1 MTGTTLRSGFV
12 CLVGRPNVGK
22 STLLNAL
29 VGRPVSIT
37 ARKPQTTRNRIV
49 GVKHGPGYQVVL
61 VDTPGIH
68 QAAAPLN
75 VRMVRYATAALAE
88 ADIVLVIVEP
98 GPEPTQEDHLVLE
111 RVREAAP
118 LAFLL
123 INKIDTA
130 SEATILRSLQTYGAL
145 GIFEEVVPVSA
156 VTGKGLERLE
166 RLIVARLRPG
176 PPYFEP
182 EQATDQSETMII
194 AELVRQELFRRTH
207 QEVPYKSAVRVEHLE
222 DKPGR
227 LVIDARIFVERDSQK
242 GIVIG
247 KGGRMLKAIGT
258 AARAK
263 IEALLG
269 VRVYLGLQVTVLAG
283 WSENPRYLAEL
294 GYPES

>member
-118 LAFLL
+118 PALLL
-123 INKIDTA
+123 INKIDIA

-145 GIFEEVVPVSA
+145 GMFEEVVPVSA
-156 VTGKGLERLE
+156 VTGKGLKRLE

-269 VRVYLGLQVTVLAG
+269 VRVYLGLQVSVLAG

>member
-49 GVKHGPGYQVVL
+49 GVKHGPGYQAVL

-68 QAAAPLN
+68 QAVAPLN
-75 VRMVRYATAALAE
+75 VRMVRYAMAALAE

-118 LAFLL
+118 SAFLL
-123 INKIDTA
+123 INKIDTT

-145 GIFEEVVPVSA
+145 GMFEEVVPVSA
-156 VTGKGLERLE
+156 VTGKGLKRLE

-258 AARAK
+258 GARAK

-269 VRVYLGLQVTVLAG
+269 VRVYLGLRVSVLAG
-283 WSENPRYLAEL
+283 WSENPRTLAEL